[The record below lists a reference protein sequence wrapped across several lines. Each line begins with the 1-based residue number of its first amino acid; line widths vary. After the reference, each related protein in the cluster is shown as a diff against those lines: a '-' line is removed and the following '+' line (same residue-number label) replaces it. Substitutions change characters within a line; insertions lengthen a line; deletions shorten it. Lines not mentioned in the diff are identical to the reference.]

1 MAQSR
6 GPNGLH
12 REVTEASAS
21 YAKLAGVP
29 SAPAS
34 LAKLGF
40 DPERPTIWPESLTE
54 SQFHEA
60 FPRESEVVE
69 FKQGLSSTAIQESIV
84 AFSNSHG
91 GVIFAGVANNGRVVG
106 LEWTPTIGDQV
117 TNISRDANSPGTV
130 SVRPLR
136 VGDRG
141 ITVIGV
147 APLREGFAQTSSGR
161 VLVRVGTQRLALI
174 GSALIRFIHERA
186 AASFETVTI
195 DATLADAG
203 PALRTAVAHQL
214 AISDSG
220 ALDERLAEAGMV
232 KRVDGEA
239 RLTVAGGLYLLDR
252 PDRWLGKAYIEI
264 LRIPSGARG
273 PDRRVE
279 ITGPL
284 PVQVESATRFV
295 QDELGVDEVV
305 LGLRRHEL
313 PRLPERVVREVIAN
327 AVAHRSYEQRGTPVR
342 ITLHPDRV
350 VVQSPGGLVAPVTL
364 ETMRDQ
370 HAARNNTVIRLLRAF
385 RLAEDRGRGVDLIQ
399 DVMRDE
405 LLAQPEF
412 GATDTSVTVTL
423 PVLSGTTPEERAW
436 VREVETRGAIE
447 KRDRVLLVH
456 AHRGEV
462 LTNQKTR
469 ELLGVGRDTAML
481 ALRRLAD
488 AGLLERLGERGGTR
502 YRLAGGL
509 APPAGLRLSR
519 SELGDLVVNL
529 AAEQPVSNQLVRET
543 TGLDRQAA
551 LSLLDELV
559 SAERLVRVGERRGTR
574 YVLPPRAS

>member
-1 MAQSR
+1 MASD
-6 GPNGLH
+6 
-12 REVTEASAS
+12 
-21 YAKLAGVP
+21 
-29 SAPAS
+29 PAS

-40 DPERPTIWPESLTE
+40 DPERAENWPDTLTE
-54 SQFHEA
+54 EEFAEA

-69 FKQGLSSTAIQESIV
+69 FKQGLSATAIQESIV

-91 GVIFAGVANNGRVVG
+91 GVILAGVANNGRIAG
-106 LEWTPTIGDQV
+106 LEWTPAVVDRVI
-117 TNISRDANSPGTV
+117 NIARDANSPGTV
-130 SVRPLR
+130 NVRSLR
-136 VGDRG
+136 VGGRR
-141 ITVIGV
+141 ITAIGV

-174 GSALIRFIHERA
+174 GSALIRFIQERA
-186 AASFETVTI
+186 AASFEGVTI
-195 DATLADAG
+195 DATFADTA
-203 PALRTAVAHQL
+203 PALRTAVQKQL
-214 AISDSG
+214 GISNGG
-220 ALDERLAEAGMV
+220 ALDQRLAEVGMAEPSE
-232 KRVDGEA
+232 GEL
-239 RLTVAGGLYLLDR
+239 RLTVAGGLYLLEH
-252 PDRWLGKAYIEI
+252 PERWLGKAYIEI
-264 LRIPSGARG
+264 LRIPAGGRV

-295 QDELGVDEVV
+295 QDELGIDEVV

-313 PRLPERVVREVIAN
+313 TRLPERVVREVIAN

-342 ITLHPDRV
+342 IELHPDRV
-350 VVQSPGGLVAPVTL
+350 VVESPGGLVAPVTL

-385 RLAEDRGRGVDLIQ
+385 RLAEDQGRGVDLIQ

-405 LLAQPEF
+405 LLAQPDF
-412 GATDTSVTVTL
+412 GATETSVTVTL

-436 VREVETRGAIE
+436 VREVETRGTIE
-447 KRDRVLLVH
+447 ERDRVLLVH
-456 AHRGEV
+456 ARRGEV
-462 LTNQKTR
+462 LTNQRVR

-488 AGLLERLGERGGTR
+488 AGLLERLGVRAGTR
-502 YRLAGGL
+502 YRLAGDL
-509 APPAGLRLSR
+509 TPPDGLRLSR
-519 SELGDLVVNL
+519 AELGDLVVEL
-529 AAEQPVSNQLVRET
+529 TAKRQVSNQLVREA

-559 SAERLVRVGERRGTR
+559 AAGRLVRVGERRGTR
-574 YVLPPRAS
+574 YTLPAQSS

>member
-1 MAQSR
+1 MS
-6 GPNGLH
+6 
-12 REVTEASAS
+12 SD
-21 YAKLAGVP
+21 
-29 SAPAS
+29 PAS

-40 DPERPTIWPESLTE
+40 DPERPTNWPGSLTASE
-54 SQFHEA
+54 FAEA

-84 AFSNSHG
+84 AFSNTHG
-91 GVIFAGVANNGRVVG
+91 GLILVGIANNGRVVG
-106 LEWTPTIGDQV
+106 LEWTPEIVDRV
-117 TNISRDANSPGTV
+117 INIARDANSPGTV
-130 SVRPLR
+130 TVRPLR

-141 ITVIGV
+141 ITAIGI
-147 APLREGFAQTSSGR
+147 AALREGFAQTSSGR

-174 GSALIRFIHERA
+174 GSALIRFIHARA
-186 AASFETVTI
+186 AASFESVAT
-195 DATLADAG
+195 DANLTDVA
-203 PALRTAVAHQL
+203 PALLTAVRRQL
-214 AISDSG
+214 GISDSG
-220 ALDERLAEAGMV
+220 ELDDRLVEAGMLN
-232 KRVDGEA
+232 RTEGEL
-239 RLTVAGGLYLLDR
+239 RLTVAGGLYLLER
-252 PDRWLGKAYIEI
+252 PERRLGKAYIEI
-264 LRIPSGARG
+264 LRIPAGARN

-342 ITLHPDRV
+342 IELHPDRV
-350 VVQSPGGLVAPVTL
+350 LVESPGGLVAPVTL

-385 RLAEDRGRGVDLIQ
+385 RLAEDQGRGVDLIQ

-405 LLAQPEF
+405 LLARPEF
-412 GATDTSVTVTL
+412 SATETSVTVTL

-436 VREVETRGAIE
+436 VKEVETRGAIE
-447 KRDRVLLVH
+447 ERDRVLLVH
-456 AHRGEV
+456 ARRGEV
-462 LTNQKTR
+462 LTNQRAR

-488 AGLLERLGERGGTR
+488 SGLLERFGERAGTR
-502 YRLAGGL
+502 YRLAENL

-519 SELGDLVVNL
+519 GELGELVVEL
-529 AAEQPVSNQLVRET
+529 AAERPVSNQLVRDA
-543 TGLDRQAA
+543 TGLDRQAV

-559 SAERLVRVGERRGTR
+559 SAGRLERIGERRGTR
-574 YVLPPRAS
+574 YVLTATSP